1 MKRKSLLVPL
11 LLVVILAAAA
21 GYRSVL
27 FVDETETV
35 IVTEFGR
42 PVRTLDEAGPYFKP
56 PYQSAIRIDRRLQIY
71 DPPPSEFLAK
81 EKKNVNLDVFVC
93 WRVDDPTRFLE
104 TVNNPQG
111 ARKRIHDMVWSA
123 LSAQVGLNP
132 LEALIS
138 TDGELHRLDELMGE
152 VAEGCAQRARAAYG
166 IQIVDVRLK
175 RISLPKQVRDS
186 VFQRMRSERA
196 RIARQYR
203 AEGKEKAEEI
213 RAEADKQ
220 RTIILAKAYAQAE
233 KTRGEGEAEA
243 TRIYTAAH
251 QQDPQFYELTRTLE
265 AYRKFLDENTTI
277 LLSADSDLLKYLT
290 RGSMLK
296 EPPQSER

>member
-1 MKRKSLLVPL
+1 MKRILPILMVVLV
-11 LLVVILAAAA
+11 LVGVGLW
-21 GYRSVL
+21 RSVL

-42 PVRTLDEAGPYFKP
+42 PVRTLDEAGPYFRP

-93 WRVDDPTRFLE
+93 WRVHAPHRFLE
-104 TVNNPQG
+104 TVNNPVD
-111 ARKRIHDMVWSA
+111 AKKRIHDIVWSELA
-123 LSAQVGLNP
+123 AEVGRNP
-132 LEALIS
+132 LEALVS
-138 TDGELHRLDELMGE
+138 TDGELHRLDELVGD
-152 VAEGCAQRARAAYG
+152 VAGRCARRAESDYG
-166 IQIVDVRLK
+166 IEIVDVRLK
-175 RISLPKQVRDS
+175 RISLPTQVRDS

-203 AEGKEKAEEI
+203 AEGDEKGLEI

-220 RTIILAKAYAQAE
+220 RTVILAKAYAQAE
-233 KTRGEGEAEA
+233 KTRGEAEAEA

-251 QQDPQFYELTRTLE
+251 QKDPQFYELTRTLE
-265 AYRKFLDENTTI
+265 AYQKFLDEKTTV

-290 RGSMLK
+290 RGSMLDERPK
-296 EPPQSER
+296 EE